1 MTVSTPKVKDD
12 DTFWN
17 GKSGSIESRLE
28 AFEVPARRLGSIP
41 VKMST
46 RPLRTG
52 FRDMEKNGY
61 VRFGEPD
68 LVIVGARPGNGKTSF
83 LVQLLLNIAKSEGP
97 TMMFSLEM
105 SGEQLIRRAIASETG
120 QDNTRL
126 HLLSQSRMESAQ
138 ASINQLPFFV
148 DDTKGMEI
156 NLLRSRALDLKKRHG
171 LVAVGVD
178 YLQIVG
184 TGEGWSKR
192 DEVMQVAEGLKKLAE
207 DLQAPVIALA
217 QMSRNIEQR
226 QQQSKTAKPMMSDLA
241 ECGGLE
247 SWADQILFLDGA
259 WKRDPSRAGE
269 VDVTVAKNRHGNTV
283 DFILNFD
290 GPTTRFSDFGNEGG
304 GI

>member
-1 MTVSTPKVKDD
+1 MSAEKDD
-12 DTFWN
+12 FFD
-17 GKSGSIESRLE
+17 KPSELDLDARLA

-41 VKMST
+41 VKMNT
-46 RPLRTG
+46 RPLKTG
-52 FRDMEKNGY
+52 FAAMERYGY
-61 VRFGEPD
+61 VRAGEPD

-83 LVQLLLNIAKSEGP
+83 LVQLLLNIAKTEGP

-120 QDNTRL
+120 QDNTKL
-126 HLLSQSRMESAQ
+126 HLLTASRMASAQ
-138 ASINQLPFFV
+138 AAVNSLPFFV

-171 LVAVGVD
+171 GLAAVGVD

-184 TGEGWSKR
+184 TAEGWSKR
-192 DEVMQVAEGLKKLAE
+192 DEVMEVAKGLKKLSE
-207 DLQAPVIALA
+207 DIGAPVIALA
-217 QMSRNIEQR
+217 QMSREIERR

-247 SWADQILFLDGA
+247 SWADQILFLDAA
-259 WKRDPSRAGE
+259 WRRDPSRAGQ
-269 VDVTVAKNRHGNTV
+269 VDVTVSKNRHGNAA

-290 GPTTRFSDFGNEGG
+290 GPTTRFSDFEEGL
-304 GI
+304 